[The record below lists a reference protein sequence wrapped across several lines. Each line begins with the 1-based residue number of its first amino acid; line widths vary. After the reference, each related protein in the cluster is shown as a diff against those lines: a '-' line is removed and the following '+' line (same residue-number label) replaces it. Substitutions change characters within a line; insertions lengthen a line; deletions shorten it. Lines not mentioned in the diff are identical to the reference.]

1 MRNSKVKLDFEQ
13 IVGKIKPL
21 HAVNDV
27 PYAGFAFGSAEKYI
41 KTFVDAGIPYCRLH
55 DLSGRYGSN
64 VFVDVSNIFR
74 NFDAELFIFGR

>member
-41 KTFVDAGIPYCRLH
+41 KKSQMEKSSFAFCLWIYGVLLNRWVF
-55 DLSGRYGSN
+55 RY
-64 VFVDVSNIFR
+64 
-74 NFDAELFIFGR
+74 L